1 MRFSVAGG
9 DGFDQGTD
17 ALVRLMR
24 KDEKDE
30 HLEKTLGGAL
40 ASLRERKVFEGKEG
54 QVSVLPM
61 PEGGGP
67 RFAILAGMGDAATPE
82 SVRCASALAAKRA
95 RAERLGSIA
104 VSASSLVHEGLDARE
119 AAQAVVEG
127 AGLGLYRMDKYKK
140 ADGEEK
146 TEVSRAVLCGGPGG
160 NLSAMRRGV
169 RYGRALCEGTNY
181 ARDLINTPSN
191 EKRPPALA
199 EMARKMAR
207 REGLRCR
214 VLDEK
219 QMERMKMGAL
229 LSVGRGSSEPPR
241 MVILEYRPQGV
252 RTKPIAF
259 VGKGVTFDTGG
270 ISIKPSGGLELMT
283 TDMSGAAAVL
293 GAMLAVARAKPRV
306 PVVGVAGLV
315 ENMVDGDATRPGDI
329 VRSMKGTTVEIHNT
343 DAEGRLVLADALH
356 YTREK
361 YKPQCMIDLATLTG
375 ACMVALG
382 QKVTGMYG
390 THDELLERV
399 PRPGRTHRRPRLAH
413 AALPGIRRGDEGQ
426 DRRHVQHLGRP
437 LGGREH
443 RGGLF
448 CSTSPTRRPGCISTS
463 RGRLIPRRPNPTAP
477 RAAPAWACGFSRSL
491 RRRGSDSPPR
501 RARPTGVRGPCE
513 GVRTKRRRASSTRFL
528 TDQATAHCKPLQ
540 AGHSARAALVLVEA
554 CRHWAG
560 FRLAVAGRSATLRAV

>member
-24 KDEKDE
+24 KDEKDKR
-30 HLEKTLGGAL
+30 LEKSLGGAL
-40 ASLRERKVFEGKEG
+40 TSLRERKVFEGKEG
-54 QVSVLPM
+54 QVSVLPV
-61 PEGGGP
+61 PEGSGAP
-67 RFAILAGMGDAATPE
+67 EFVILAGIGDEASPE
-82 SVRCASALAAKRA
+82 SVRCAGALAARRA
-95 RAERLGSIA
+95 RAEGLKSIA
-104 VSASSLVHEGLDARE
+104 FSASTLAGDGLDSRG

-127 AGLGLYRMDKYKK
+127 VGLGLYRMDKYKSANDDEK
-140 ADGEEK
+140 A
-146 TEVSRAVLCGGPGG
+146 EVSRVVLCGGAGR

-199 EMARKMAR
+199 EMARAMAR

-219 QMERMKMGAL
+219 QMARQKMGAL
-229 LSVGRGSSEPPR
+229 LSVSRGSSEPAR
-241 MVILEYRPQGV
+241 MVILEYRPQGA

-293 GAMLAVARAKPRV
+293 GAMLAVARSKPRV

-356 YTREK
+356 YTREQ

-399 PRPGRTHRRPRLAH
+399 RDLGERTGDRVWHMPLFPEYGEAMKGKIADMCNISGARWGGANTAAAFLQHFADETPWVHLDIAGPSHTGKAEPYRP
-413 AALPGIRRGDEGQ
+413 EG
-426 DRRHVQHLGRP
+426 G
-437 LGGREH
+437 
-443 RGGLF
+443 
-448 CSTSPTRRPGCISTS
+448 
-463 RGRLIPRRPNPTAP
+463 
-477 RAAPAWACGFSRSL
+477 
-491 RRRGSDSPPR
+491 
-501 RARPTGVRGPCE
+501 TGV
-513 GVRTKRRRASSTRFL
+513 GVRILAELAMAWKRL
-528 TDQATAHCKPLQ
+528 TPQEGKAYGC
-540 AGHSARAALVLVEA
+540 
-554 CRHWAG
+554 
-560 FRLAVAGRSATLRAV
+560 

>member
-9 DGFDQGTD
+9 DGHDQGTD
-17 ALVRLMR
+17 ALVRLLR

-67 RFAILAGMGDAATPE
+67 RFAILAGLGEETSPE

-104 VSASSLVHEGLDARE
+104 VSASSLVNEGLDARG

-127 AGLGLYRMDKYKK
+127 AGLGLYRMDKYKN

-199 EMARKMAR
+199 DMARAMAR

-229 LSVGRGSSEPPR
+229 LSVSRGSSEPAR
-241 MVILEYRPQGV
+241 MVVLEYRPQSA
-252 RTKPIAF
+252 RSQKPIAF

-293 GAMLAVARAKPRV
+293 GAMFAVARAKPRV

-399 PRPGRTHRRPRLAH
+399 RDLGERTGDRVWHMPLFPEYGEAMKGKIADMCNISGARWGGANTAAAFLQHFAGETPWVHLDIAGPSHTSKAEPYRP
-413 AALPGIRRGDEGQ
+413 EG
-426 DRRHVQHLGRP
+426 G
-437 LGGREH
+437 
-443 RGGLF
+443 
-448 CSTSPTRRPGCISTS
+448 
-463 RGRLIPRRPNPTAP
+463 
-477 RAAPAWACGFSRSL
+477 
-491 RRRGSDSPPR
+491 
-501 RARPTGVRGPCE
+501 TGV
-513 GVRTKRRRASSTRFL
+513 GVRILAEL
-528 TDQATAHCKPLQ
+528 ATAWK
-540 AGHSARAALVLVEA
+540 
-554 CRHWAG
+554 
-560 FRLAVAGRSATLRAV
+560 RLSPQEGKAYGC

>member
-9 DGFDQGTD
+9 DGHDQGTD

-30 HLEKTLGGAL
+30 QLEKTLGGAL

-61 PEGGGP
+61 PGGGGP
-67 RFAILAGMGDAATPE
+67 GFAILAGLGDEATPE

-104 VSASSLVHEGLDARE
+104 VSASSLVNEGLDARE

-127 AGLGLYRMDKYKK
+127 AGLGLYRMDKYKS
-140 ADGEEK
+140 ADGDEK

-199 EMARKMAR
+199 GMARAMAR

-229 LSVGRGSSEPPR
+229 LSVSRGSSEPAR
-241 MVILEYRPQGV
+241 MVVLEYRPQSA
-252 RTKPIAF
+252 RSQKPIAF

-390 THDELLERV
+390 THDELLGRVRDLGERTGDRV
-399 PRPGRTHRRPRLAH
+399 WHMPLFPEYGEAMKGKIADMCNISGARWGGANTAAAFLQHFAGETPWVHLDIAGPSHTGKAEPYRP
-413 AALPGIRRGDEGQ
+413 EG
-426 DRRHVQHLGRP
+426 G
-437 LGGREH
+437 
-443 RGGLF
+443 
-448 CSTSPTRRPGCISTS
+448 
-463 RGRLIPRRPNPTAP
+463 
-477 RAAPAWACGFSRSL
+477 
-491 RRRGSDSPPR
+491 
-501 RARPTGVRGPCE
+501 TGV
-513 GVRTKRRRASSTRFL
+513 GVRILAEL
-528 TDQATAHCKPLQ
+528 ATAWK
-540 AGHSARAALVLVEA
+540 
-554 CRHWAG
+554 
-560 FRLAVAGRSATLRAV
+560 RLTPQEGKAYGC

>member
-9 DGFDQGTD
+9 DGHDQGTD

-104 VSASSLVHEGLDARE
+104 VSASSLVDEGLDARG

-127 AGLGLYRMDKYKK
+127 VGLGLYRMDKYKS

-199 EMARKMAR
+199 GMARAMAR

-229 LSVGRGSSEPPR
+229 LSVSRGSSEPAR
-241 MVILEYRPQGV
+241 MVILEYRPQGS

-293 GAMLAVARAKPRV
+293 GAMLAVARSKPRV

-390 THDELLERV
+390 THGELLERV
-399 PRPGRTHRRPRLAH
+399 RDLGERTGDRVWHMPLFPEYGEAMKGRIADMCN
-413 AALPGIRRGDEGQ
+413 IS
-426 DRRHVQHLGRP
+426 
-437 LGGREH
+437 GGRW
-443 RGGLF
+443 GGANTAAAFLQHF
-448 CSTSPTRRPGCISTS
+448 ADETPWVHLDIAGPSHTSKAEPYRPEG
-463 RGRLIPRRPNPTAP
+463 G
-477 RAAPAWACGFSRSL
+477 
-491 RRRGSDSPPR
+491 
-501 RARPTGVRGPCE
+501 TGV
-513 GVRTKRRRASSTRFL
+513 GVRILAEL
-528 TDQATAHCKPLQ
+528 ATAW
-540 AGHSARAALVLVEA
+540 R
-554 CRHWAG
+554 
-560 FRLAVAGRSATLRAV
+560 RLTPQEGKAYGC

>member
-9 DGFDQGTD
+9 EGFDQGTD
-17 ALVRLMR
+17 ALVCLMA
-24 KDEKDE
+24 KDEKNE
-30 HLEKTLGGAL
+30 QIEKITGSAL

-54 QVSVLPM
+54 QISVMPM
-61 PEGGGP
+61 PEGGGAP
-67 RFAILAGMGDAATPE
+67 GFLILTGLGDEASPE
-82 SVRCASALAAKRA
+82 SVRCACALAAKRA
-95 RAERLGSIA
+95 RAEGLESIA
-104 VSASSLVHEGLDARE
+104 ISASPVFGESLDARD
-119 AAQAVVEG
+119 AAQAIVEG
-127 AGLGLYRMDKYKK
+127 AGLALYRMDKYKS
-140 ADGEEK
+140 ADEDKK
-146 TEVSRAVLCGGPGG
+146 TEVSRVVLCGGPGR

-169 RYGRALCEGTNY
+169 RHGRALCDGTNY

-191 EKRPPALA
+191 EKRPPAFA
-199 EMARKMAR
+199 DMARAMAR

-214 VLDEK
+214 ILDEK
-219 QMERMKMGAL
+219 QMARQKMGAL
-229 LSVGRGSSEPPR
+229 LSVSRGSSEPPR
-241 MVILEYRPQGV
+241 MVILEYRPKGV

-270 ISIKPSGGLELMT
+270 ISIKPSSGLELMT

-293 GAMLAVARAKPRV
+293 GAMIAVARLKPRV

-399 PRPGRTHRRPRLAH
+399 SDLGERTGDRVWHMPLFPEYGEAMKGKIADMCNISGARWGGANTAAAFLQHFADETPWVHLDIAGPSHTGKEEPYRP
-413 AALPGIRRGDEGQ
+413 EG
-426 DRRHVQHLGRP
+426 G
-437 LGGREH
+437 
-443 RGGLF
+443 
-448 CSTSPTRRPGCISTS
+448 
-463 RGRLIPRRPNPTAP
+463 
-477 RAAPAWACGFSRSL
+477 
-491 RRRGSDSPPR
+491 
-501 RARPTGVRGPCE
+501 TGV
-513 GVRTKRRRASSTRFL
+513 GVRILAELAMAWKRLSVQEGKAYG
-528 TDQATAHCKPLQ
+528 C
-540 AGHSARAALVLVEA
+540 
-554 CRHWAG
+554 
-560 FRLAVAGRSATLRAV
+560 